1 MTSEQ
6 ASEEARAMEHWYA
19 YSMACQIH
27 HELFNTHAPDM
38 VLFHVTAEIVDACHR
53 LCVRRAISEELTSQ
67 DHRALLHD
75 VHYVQLVEDMD
86 AA

>member
-1 MTSEQ
+1 M
-6 ASEEARAMEHWYA
+6 
-19 YSMACQIH
+19 
-27 HELFNTHAPDM
+27 PDFALAISKLSRRE
-38 VLFHVTAEIVDACHR
+38 VLSVLDFLSPNLTAEIVHACHR
-53 LCVRRAISEELTSQ
+53 LRVRRAISEELTSQ